1 MKRKENIYIY
11 MYTLADSVILVKEP
25 GGCADL
31 TKYSYLNEKIKKIVR
46 VIQQCSF

>member
-1 MKRKENIYIY
+1 

-31 TKYSYLNEKIKKIVR
+31 TKNYYLNEK
-46 VIQQCSF
+46 

>member
-1 MKRKENIYIY
+1 
-11 MYTLADSVILVKEP
+11 MYTLADSVILVKKP

-31 TKYSYLNEKIKKIVR
+31 TKKLLFKLKIKKIVP